1 MDSSSVLQF
10 IFLVILIALSAF
22 FSSAETA
29 LTTVN
34 RVRVRTLIEEGNK
47 RAVILQKI
55 LDNYSKMLSSIL
67 IGNNVVNLSASA
79 LTTTMAIKIWG
90 NYAVS
95 IATGVL
101 TLVLLLCGEIVPK
114 NAATLSSEKV
124 SLAYARVIYTLMKLL
139 TPLIFIVDRLSMKRF
154 TRR

>member
-55 LDNYSKMLSSIL
+55 LDNYSKMLSKDSCMGRI
-67 IGNNVVNLSASA
+67 N
-79 LTTTMAIKIWG
+79 TP
-90 NYAVS
+90 
-95 IATGVL
+95 VL
-101 TLVLLLCGEIVPK
+101 
-114 NAATLSSEKV
+114 
-124 SLAYARVIYTLMKLL
+124 
-139 TPLIFIVDRLSMKRF
+139 RLRSVQP
-154 TRR
+154 

>member
-10 IFLVILIALSAF
+10 IFLIVLIALSAF

-34 RVRVRTLIEEGNK
+34 RVRVRTLIDEGNR
-47 RAVILQKI
+47 RAAVLQKV

-79 LTTTMAIKIWG
+79 LTTT
-90 NYAVS
+90 
-95 IATGVL
+95 
-101 TLVLLLCGEIVPK
+101 
-114 NAATLSSEKV
+114 
-124 SLAYARVIYTLMKLL
+124 LAMKLW
-139 TPLIFIVDRLSMKRF
+139 
-154 TRR
+154 

>member
-1 MDSSSVLQF
+1 M
-10 IFLVILIALSAF
+10 
-22 FSSAETA
+22 
-29 LTTVN
+29 
-34 RVRVRTLIEEGNK
+34 RVRTLIEEGNK
-47 RAVILQKI
+47 RAIILQKI

-114 NAATLSSEKV
+114 NAATLNSEKV

-139 TPLIFIVDRLSMKRF
+139 TPLIFIVDRLSMGIMILLHVDPNKKKIR
-154 TRR
+154 

>member
-114 NAATLSSEKV
+114 
-124 SLAYARVIYTLMKLL
+124 M
-139 TPLIFIVDRLSMKRF
+139 PLP
-154 TRR
+154 

>member
-124 SLAYARVIYTLMKLL
+124 SLA
-139 TPLIFIVDRLSMKRF
+139 
-154 TRR
+154 

>member
-47 RAVILQKI
+47 RAIILQKI

-114 NAATLSSEKV
+114 NAATLNSEKV
-124 SLAYARVIYTLMKLL
+124 SLAYAG
-139 TPLIFIVDRLSMKRF
+139 
-154 TRR
+154 

>member
-124 SLAYARVIYTLMKLL
+124 SLAYARVIYTH
-139 TPLIFIVDRLSMKRF
+139 
-154 TRR
+154 